1 MGMATPAG
9 RPAPVTQT
17 EKGWRIQGGIQRML
31 AYRKDRH
38 AGKDQEHV
46 VYTGSWHDSIPRR
59 LILDP
64 LLNPTEKLVWQ
75 VIRTHIGQPGE
86 DGAWPSISRLARL
99 VRVSRPTIQNAIDVL
114 QATRWLHAVRRVRDE
129 HGNVIGNYYLLHALP
144 LPVSETMLLAP
155 DYLAMLRRMAQ
166 QAGPSKKRVS
176 EVAAIVL
183 KRLMRR
189 GEDGDDGLLAGI
201 RRNLDEN
208 AMPPKTG
215 LAPLLD
221 AASRV
226 DQTLVQPEPPEGGN
240 VQYTWPDVLRG
251 MEKPAEAILRD
262 APASLRQPL
271 LDALAG
277 ASNVRNPLGY
287 LARLVERARKGLF
300 VDVEAQER
308 KRSKEIKALSDA
320 LEAARTA
327 LAAGRRVT
335 IRGHVIEDI
344 VAGLVKRRGGDGYA
358 QAFAIGIRPE
368 DIEIQEE

>member
-9 RPAPVTQT
+9 RPSPVTQT

-176 EVAAIVL
+176 EVATLVL

-189 GEDGDDGLLAGI
+189 SEDGDDDLLAGI
-201 RRNLDEN
+201 RRNLNEN

-215 LAPLLD
+215 LVPLLD

-226 DQTLVQPEPPEGGN
+226 DQTLVQSEPPEGVN
-240 VQYTWPDVLRG
+240 VQYTWPDALRG
-251 MEKPAEAILRD
+251 MEKHAEAILRA
-262 APASLRQPL
+262 APSSLRQPL

>member
-1 MGMATPAG
+1 M
-9 RPAPVTQT
+9 TQT

-176 EVAAIVL
+176 EVATLVL

-189 GEDGDDGLLAGI
+189 SEDGDDDLLAGI
-201 RRNLDEN
+201 RRNLNEN

-215 LAPLLD
+215 LVPLLD

-226 DQTLVQPEPPEGGN
+226 DQTLVQSEPPEGVN
-240 VQYTWPDVLRG
+240 VQYTWPDALRG
-251 MEKPAEAILRD
+251 MEKHAEAILRA
-262 APASLRQPL
+262 APSSLRQPL